1 MSTQQ
6 KLLLYGNL
14 TVIGFPRTAIAAL
27 LKISQIN
34 NSAYLLMKIEQEIS
48 HLSHMRQLKIST
60 SSEQIFKLFNQ
71 N

>member
-1 MSTQQ
+1 MSKQQ
-6 KLLLYGNL
+6 LSIYGNL
-14 TVIGFPRTAIAAL
+14 SVRGFPGTAILAL
-27 LKISQIN
+27 LKISQTN
-34 NSAYLLMKIEQEIS
+34 NPAFLLMKIEQEIS